1 MKKYFVIV
9 LIAILLT
16 GYSEKA
22 ESAEDILFINLQYIV
37 GQSKA
42 GSSLREQ
49 SEELNSEI
57 INLRDEK
64 TKSLQEKGKKLEDE
78 RTLL

>member
-49 SEELNSEI
+49 SEELNSQ
-57 INLRDEK
+57 INNL
-64 TKSLQEKGKKLEDE
+64 TKIYDLDI
-78 RTLL
+78 

>member
-1 MKKYFVIV
+1 MLNTLNYCEGEIIKKYFVIV

-16 GYSEKA
+16 GYSEKLEA
-22 ESAEDILFINLQYIV
+22 AEDILFINLQYIV

-57 INLRDEK
+57 INLRDE
-64 TKSLQEKGKKLEDE
+64 SLFH
-78 RTLL
+78 